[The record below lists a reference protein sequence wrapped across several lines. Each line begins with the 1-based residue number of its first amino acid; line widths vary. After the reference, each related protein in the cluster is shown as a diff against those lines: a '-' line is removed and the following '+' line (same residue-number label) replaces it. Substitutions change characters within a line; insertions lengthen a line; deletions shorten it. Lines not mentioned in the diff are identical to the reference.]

1 MKKISILLSLLF
13 VISCSDSTKNSTNLP
28 GRLGN
33 PEMSLINDPRAIP
46 AVTKVMSEYG
56 LDALAPDP
64 PISIDATQKEKV
76 DYMTSLEPAYEE
88 IFKSWYSD
96 LPEVEGV
103 ERFTKVIDGVDGN
116 KITLYIH
123 KPEKQ
128 ISTLPGILHIHG
140 GGMSILKASNPNY
153 VRWRDDL
160 ASTGLVVVGVEFRNV
175 AGELGSH
182 PFPAGLNDCSSALQ
196 WMFDSKE
203 ELGVSKIIVSG
214 ESGGGNLTLATTLK
228 AKEDDRLFQIDGV
241 YAQCPYISNEYH
253 RTINDLPSLVEN
265 NGYFLNVNDMAV
277 MATSYDG
284 IDSNNPLA
292 WPLFATI
299 EDLNGLPPH
308 VISVNELDPLRDEG
322 LLYYKKLLAAGVDA
336 SSITINGTV
345 HAGDMI
351 FIKATPKIYRSSV
364 MHINNFAY
372 SL

>member
-1 MKKISILLSLLF
+1 MKNLILLLSLF
-13 VISCSDSTKNSTNLP
+13 IVISCSNSVKDSSNLP

-33 PEMSLINDPRAIP
+33 PEMSLKTDPRAIP

-64 PISIDATQKEKV
+64 QISIQATQKEKV

-88 IFKSWYSD
+88 IFKSWYSE
-96 LPEVEGV
+96 LPEVEGL
-103 ERFTKVIDGVDGN
+103 ERFTEVIDGVDGN
-116 KITLYIH
+116 QIKLYVH
-123 KPEKQ
+123 KPEKEKSK
-128 ISTLPGILHIHG
+128 IPGILHIHG
-140 GGMSILKASNPNY
+140 GGMSIMKASNPNY

-196 WMFDSKE
+196 WMFDNKE
-203 ELGVSKIIVSG
+203 KLGVSKIIVSG

-228 AKEDDRLFQIDGV
+228 AKKDEKLFQIDGV

-253 RTINDLPSLVEN
+253 RSINNLPSLIEN
-265 NGYFLNVNDMAV
+265 NGYFLNVKDMAV
-277 MATSYDG
+277 MATAYDG
-284 IDSNNPLA
+284 IDSKNPLA
-292 WPLFATI
+292 WPLFATN
-299 EDLNGLPPH
+299 EDLSGLPPH

-322 LLYYKKLLAAGVDA
+322 LLYYKNLLMAGVDA

-351 FIKATPKIYRSSV
+351 FIKATPKIYRASL
-364 MHINNFAY
+364 MHINNFAN

>member
-1 MKKISILLSLLF
+1 MKKISIILSLLF
-13 VISCSDSTKNSTNLP
+13 VISCSDSPKNSTNLP

-128 ISTLPGILHIHG
+128 IFTLPGILHIHG

-160 ASTGLVVVGVEFRNV
+160 ASTGIVVVGVEFRNV

-265 NGYFLNVNDMAV
+265 NGYFLNVKDMAV

-284 IDSNNPLA
+284 VNSNNPLA
-292 WPLFATI
+292 WPLFATT
-299 EDLNGLPPH
+299 ENLTGLPPH

-322 LLYYKKLLAAGVDA
+322 LLYYKKLLSAGVDA

-345 HAGDMI
+345 HAGDLI
-351 FIKATPKIYRSSV
+351 FIKATPKIYKSSL
-364 MHINNFAY
+364 MHVNNFAY

>member
-1 MKKISILLSLLF
+1 MKKISILISLF
-13 VISCSDSTKNSTNLP
+13 IVTSCSDYSKDSSELP

-33 PEMSLINDPRAIP
+33 PEMSLKNDPRAIP

-88 IFKSWYSD
+88 IFKSWYSE
-96 LPEVEGV
+96 LPEIEGL
-103 ERFTKVIDGVDGN
+103 ERSIEVIDGVDGN
-116 KITLYIH
+116 QITLYIH

-128 ISTLPGILHIHG
+128 NSNIPGILHIHG

-182 PFPAGLNDCSSALQ
+182 PFPAGLNDCGSALQ
-196 WMFDSKE
+196 WMYDNKDK
-203 ELGVSKIIVSG
+203 LGVSKIIVSG
-214 ESGGGNLTLATTLK
+214 ESGGGNLTLATALK
-228 AKEDDRLFQIDGV
+228 AKKDEKLFQIDGV

-253 RTINDLPSLVEN
+253 QSINNLTSLKEN
-265 NGYFLNVNDMAV
+265 DGYFLNVKDMAV
-277 MATSYDG
+277 MATAYDG
-284 IDSNNPLA
+284 VDSTNPLA
-292 WPLFATI
+292 WPLFATS
-299 EDLNGLPPH
+299 EDLTGLPPH

-322 LLYYKKLLAAGVDA
+322 LLYYKKLLSSGVDA

-351 FIKATPKIYRSSV
+351 FINATPKIYRSSL
-364 MHINNFAY
+364 MHINNFAN

>member
-1 MKKISILLSLLF
+1 MKKTSQLLLLF
-13 VISCSDSTKNSTNLP
+13 IFISCSDSVKDSSNLP

-33 PEMSLINDPRAIP
+33 PEMNLKNDSRAIP
-46 AVTKVMSEYG
+46 AVTKVMSQYG

-64 PISIDATQKEKV
+64 PISIEATLKEKV
-76 DYMTSLEPAYEE
+76 DYMTSLEPLYEE
-88 IFKSWYSD
+88 IFQSWYSER
-96 LPEVEGV
+96 PEVEGL

-116 KITLYIH
+116 QITLYIH

-128 ISTLPGILHIHG
+128 ISNIPGILHIHG

-153 VRWRDDL
+153 IRWRDDL

-196 WMFDSKE
+196 WMFDNKE
-203 ELGVSKIIVSG
+203 KLGVSKIIVSG

-228 AKEDDRLFQIDGV
+228 AKKDKKLFQIDGV

-253 RTINDLPSLVEN
+253 RSINNLPSLVEN
-265 NGYFLNVNDMAV
+265 DGYFLNVKDMAV
-277 MATSYDG
+277 MATAYDG
-284 IDSNNPLA
+284 VDSKNPLA
-292 WPLFATI
+292 WPLFAST
-299 EDLNGLPPH
+299 EDLTGLPPH

-322 LLYYKKLLAAGVDA
+322 LLYYKKLLIAGVDA

-351 FIKATPKIYRSSV
+351 FIKVTPKIYRSSL
-364 MHINNFAY
+364 MHINNFAN

>member
-1 MKKISILLSLLF
+1 MKKLSLLLLF
-13 VISCSDSTKNSTNLP
+13 CVLISCSDSTKNSKDLP

-46 AVTKVMSEYG
+46 AVTKVMSDYG

-64 PISIDATQKEKV
+64 TISVEATQKEKV
-76 DYMTSLEPAYEE
+76 DYMTSLEPLYEE
-88 IFKSWYSD
+88 IFESWYSE
-96 LPEVEGV
+96 LPEVNGV
-103 ERFTKVIDGVDGN
+103 ERFTKTIDGVDGN
-116 KITLYIH
+116 KVTLYIH

-128 ISTLPGILHIHG
+128 DSDIPGILHIHG
-140 GGMSILKASNPNY
+140 GGMSILKANNPNY

-182 PFPAGLNDCSSALQ
+182 PFPAGLNDCSSALN
-196 WMFDSKE
+196 WMFENKE
-203 ELGVSKIIVSG
+203 ELDVSKIIISG

-228 AKEDDRLFQIDGV
+228 AKKDKKLFQIDGA

-253 RTINDLPSLVEN
+253 RTINYLPSLVEN
-265 NGYFLNVNDMAV
+265 NGYFLNVKDMAV
-277 MATSYDG
+277 MATAYDG
-284 IDSNNPLA
+284 IDSDNPLA

-322 LLYYKKLLAAGVDA
+322 LLYYKKLLIAGVDA

-351 FIKATPKIYRSSV
+351 FIKATPKIYRSSL

>member
-1 MKKISILLSLLF
+1 MKRISILLLISI
-13 VISCSDSTKNSTNLP
+13 VVSCSDSRKNSSSLP

-46 AVTKVMSEYG
+46 AVTKVMSDFG
-56 LDALAPDP
+56 LDSLAPDP
-64 PISIDATQKEKV
+64 PISIEATQKEKV
-76 DYMTSLEPAYEE
+76 DYMTSLESKYEE
-88 IFKSWYSD
+88 VFESLFSE
-96 LPEVEGV
+96 LSEVSGV
-103 ERFTKVIDGVDGN
+103 ERFTKTIDGIDGN
-116 KITLYIH
+116 KIKLYIH

-128 ISTLPGILHIHG
+128 KSNIPGILHIHG
-140 GGMSILKASNPNY
+140 GGMSILKAKNPNY
-153 VRWRDDL
+153 IRWRDDL
-160 ASTGLVVVGVEFRNV
+160 ASTGLIVVGVEFRNV

-182 PFPAGLNDCSSALQ
+182 PFPAGLNDCSSTLQ
-196 WMFDSKE
+196 WMFDNKE

-228 AKEDDRLFQIDGV
+228 AKKDKKLFQIDGV

-253 RTINDLPSLVEN
+253 RNINYLPSLVEN
-265 NGYFLNVNDMAV
+265 DGYFLNVKDMAV
-277 MATSYDG
+277 MATAYDG
-284 IDSNNPLA
+284 VDSNNPLA

-322 LLYYKKLLAAGVDA
+322 LLYYKKLLIAGVDA

-345 HAGDMI
+345 HAGDII
-351 FIKATPKIYRSSV
+351 FIKTTPKIYQSSL
-364 MHINNFAY
+364 MHINNFAN

>member
-1 MKKISILLSLLF
+1 MKKISLLLLLI
-13 VISCSDSTKNSTNLP
+13 VSSCSNHKSSNDLP

-33 PEMSLINDPRAIP
+33 PEMSLIDDPRAIP
-46 AVTKVMSEYG
+46 AVTKVMSDYG

-64 PISIDATQKEKV
+64 PISIDATQNQKV
-76 DYMTSLEPAYEE
+76 EYMTSLEPVYEE
-88 IFKSWYSD
+88 IFKSLYSD
-96 LPEVEGV
+96 LPEVKGLD
-103 ERFTKVIDGVDGN
+103 RFTKVIEGVDGN
-116 KITLYIH
+116 QITLYIH
-123 KPEKQ
+123 KPKNQ
-128 ISTLPGILHIHG
+128 KSNIPGILHIHG
-140 GGMSILKASNPNY
+140 GGMSIMKAKNVNY
-153 VRWRDDL
+153 TRWRDDL

-196 WMFDSKE
+196 WMFDNKE

-228 AKEDDRLFQIDGV
+228 AKKDNKLFQIDGV

-253 RTINDLPSLVEN
+253 NNINNLTSLVEN
-265 NGYFLNVNDMAV
+265 DGYFLNVKDLAV
-277 MATSYDG
+277 MATAYDG
-284 IDSNNPLA
+284 NDSKNPLA
-292 WPLFATI
+292 WPLFASKD
-299 EDLNGLPPH
+299 ELSGLPPH

-322 LLYYKKLLAAGVDA
+322 LLYYKNLLNSGVDA

-351 FIKATPKIYRSSV
+351 FIKATPKIYKASI
-364 MHINNFAY
+364 MHINNFAN

>member
-1 MKKISILLSLLF
+1 MKKISLLLLLIF
-13 VISCSDSTKNSTNLP
+13 LSCSDKHTSSDLP

-33 PEMSLINDPRAIP
+33 PEMSLTDDPRAIP

-56 LDALAPDP
+56 LDALVPDP
-64 PISIDATQKEKV
+64 PISIDATQNEKV
-76 DYMTSLEPAYEE
+76 EYMTSLEPVYEE

-96 LPEVEGV
+96 LPEIKGL
-103 ERFTKVIDGVDGN
+103 ERFTKVIEGVDGN
-116 KITLYIH
+116 EITLFIH
-123 KPEKQ
+123 KPKNHKSN
-128 ISTLPGILHIHG
+128 IPGILHIHG
-140 GGMSILKASNPNY
+140 GGMSIMKARNINY
-153 VRWRDDL
+153 TRWRDDL

-196 WMFDSKE
+196 WMFDNKE

-228 AKEDDRLFQIDGV
+228 AKKDNKLFQIDGV

-253 RTINDLPSLVEN
+253 NNINNLTSLVEN
-265 NGYFLNVNDMAV
+265 DGYFLNVKDLAV
-277 MATSYDG
+277 MATAYDG
-284 IDSNNPLA
+284 NDSKNPLA
-292 WPLFATI
+292 WPLFASKD
-299 EDLNGLPPH
+299 ELSGLPPH

-322 LLYYKKLLAAGVDA
+322 LLYYKNLLNSGVDA

-351 FIKATPKIYRSSV
+351 FIKATPKIYKASI
-364 MHINNFAY
+364 MHINNFAN